1 MILMRKATPQKLFG
15 VKSLNPHSDS
25 TFAVSKN
32 AAVMEHSRKSPTGCF
47 EYTNAARRGFAKGP
61 WSKYWCIVNG
71 PNMIFHQILGLVKN
85 SFIRGGKHP
94 MRSAKSSVYNWKS
107 TNPLTRFAS

>member
-32 AAVMEHSRKSPTGCF
+32 AAVMEHSRKSPTGCLL
-47 EYTNAARRGFAKGP
+47 YARAARRGLAKGP

-71 PNMIFHQILGLVKN
+71 PNMIFHQMVGIQLEIDQSFDALRVVAKAPLPISLIL
-85 SFIRGGKHP
+85 F
-94 MRSAKSSVYNWKS
+94 
-107 TNPLTRFAS
+107 